1 MGAVIE
7 TSKTTSLF
15 CPTTSRFGI
24 RKWEPLFGA
33 LFGHPARS
41 KGTSHFRQNG
51 SSHFGHLPIL
61 DADLTAIAG
70 QIIYYIYLTML
81 GYGRMFSLLNSC
93 GVCSDVR
100 RN

>member
-33 LFGHPARS
+33 HIFMSERAVFVTFDQGLQYQKHC
-41 KGTSHFRQNG
+41 
-51 SSHFGHLPIL
+51 L
-61 DADLTAIAG
+61 
-70 QIIYYIYLTML
+70 
-81 GYGRMFSLLNSC
+81 
-93 GVCSDVR
+93 
-100 RN
+100 